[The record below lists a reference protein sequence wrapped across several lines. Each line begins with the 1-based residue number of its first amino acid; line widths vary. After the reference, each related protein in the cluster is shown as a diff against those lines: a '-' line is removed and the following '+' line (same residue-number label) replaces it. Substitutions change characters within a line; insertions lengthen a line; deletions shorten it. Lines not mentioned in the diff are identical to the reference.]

1 MARRLPAR
9 NNKSGRKLSVAAVFW
24 ILFIILIV
32 FLFLANRGVI
42 MENVE
47 KTGFGR
53 RLFNRPAQTTDQ
65 ESPPAPPLGG
75 ERAFGGAGAEAPERA
90 RPPDNAPPPAGLPF
104 NPAFPFGTDN
114 SADVQAVV
122 PGDGVTPADSRQVP
136 RERDEFRERGEFRE
150 RDEFRERTLYFVNV
164 DSSGMVFLSPVKRRF
179 SASAAPLYEA
189 ITSLLAGPAGAEKN
203 SGLTSLIPSGV
214 RLINARVQ
222 GNTAYLNFNEDFLYN
237 TYDAEGYYAQLRQ
250 IVWTATEFPNVR
262 NVQILI
268 DNRKVDFLGLTI
280 RIDKPLGRESL

>member
-1 MARRLPAR
+1 MAARRLPAR
-9 NNKSGRKLSVAAVFW
+9 NNKSDRKLSAAAVFW

-53 RLFNRPAQTTDQ
+53 RLFNRPAQTTELDNPRPP
-65 ESPPAPPLGG
+65 PPAGG
-75 ERAFGGAGAEAPERA
+75 ETGLDAPPPERL
-90 RPPDNAPPPAGLPF
+90 PENAPPAGLPF

-114 SADVQAVV
+114 SADLQALV
-122 PGDGVTPADSRQVP
+122 PGAAGISGGADSDTVAGGQGARVRGEA
-136 RERDEFRERGEFRE
+136 RERE
-150 RDEFRERTLYFVNV
+150 EFRERTLYFVNV
-164 DSSGMVFLSPVKRRF
+164 DSSGMVFLSPVKRRL
-179 SASAAPLYEA
+179 SASAAPLYETIA
-189 ITSLLAGPAGAEKN
+189 SLLDGPGAAEKN

-214 RLINARVQ
+214 ALINARVQ
-222 GNTAYLNFNEDFLYN
+222 GNTAYLNFNEKFLFN

-262 NVQILI
+262 NVQILV